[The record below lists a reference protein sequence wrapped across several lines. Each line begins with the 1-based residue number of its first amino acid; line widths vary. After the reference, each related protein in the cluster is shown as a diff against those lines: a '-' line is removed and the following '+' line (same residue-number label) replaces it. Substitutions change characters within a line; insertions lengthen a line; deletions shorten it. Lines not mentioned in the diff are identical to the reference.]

1 MYKLMLVDDE
11 DEVRE
16 GIEATVDFES
26 CGFTLCAQAT
36 GAIDA
41 IEKAGQFQPDV
52 VFTDVHMPYMDGME
66 MISRL
71 QEMYPTMKYIVL
83 SGYDDFIYVKQ
94 ALQRQVLDYLLK
106 PLSAQ
111 GIMKVLRRVKEQ
123 LDEQARQRVDL
134 EHLREKAAQDAQL
147 ARRAAILEYIMG
159 ASGGDTHALCARPQM
174 AEDLL
179 EFPLCVSVLSL
190 ERSEENLEVL
200 RRDFDSQPAL
210 LDASVQEVLDEV
222 LKRHSGEYVSYRGQF
237 ILLLPGRQDAALSV
251 CDDAIQLLRHYLHLT
266 ATAGISAEITGY
278 MNLGEG
284 YQNALAALD
293 KRLIGGQGRVYAAKK
308 TDAEA
313 QVVDAELGECIRRVT
328 ALCRSG
334 QKEEINA
341 FYAELAQRIAHDEIG
356 PTSRQMMMI
365 QLLSAILDAAGRSGV
380 DITQAFSA
388 FRAELVF
395 QPAELSAGMDQLC
408 ALTLFVADSVRQ
420 EVATSGSEMIARAVQ
435 YVRQNYPDKELSLE
449 SLCQTFGVSQTQFSL
464 LFKRETGTS
473 FLQYLLDLRIEKAQ
487 SLLAESNQKIYQIA
501 EETGFGDAS
510 YFSYCFKQ
518 RCGLSPKEFRIQRG
532 TTG

>member
-159 ASGGDTHALCARPQM
+159 ASGGDTHALCARPQL

-179 EFPLCVSVLSL
+179 AFPLCVSALSL

-251 CDDAIQLLRHYLHLT
+251 CDDAIQSLRHYLHLT

-313 QVVDAELGECIRRVT
+313 QVMDAELGECIRRVT

-334 QKEEINA
+334 QKEEIIA
-341 FYAELAQRIAHDEIG
+341 F
-356 PTSRQMMMI
+356 
-365 QLLSAILDAAGRSGV
+365 
-380 DITQAFSA
+380 
-388 FRAELVF
+388 
-395 QPAELSAGMDQLC
+395 
-408 ALTLFVADSVRQ
+408 
-420 EVATSGSEMIARAVQ
+420 
-435 YVRQNYPDKELSLE
+435 
-449 SLCQTFGVSQTQFSL
+449 
-464 LFKRETGTS
+464 
-473 FLQYLLDLRIEKAQ
+473 
-487 SLLAESNQKIYQIA
+487 
-501 EETGFGDAS
+501 
-510 YFSYCFKQ
+510 
-518 RCGLSPKEFRIQRG
+518 
-532 TTG
+532 

>member
-26 CGFTLCAQAT
+26 CGFTLCAEAT

-134 EHLREKAAQDAQL
+134 EHLRQKAAQDAQL
-147 ARRAAILEYIMG
+147 ARRASILEYIMG
-159 ASGGDTHALCARPQM
+159 ASGGDTHALCARPQL

-179 EFPLCVSVLSL
+179 EFPLCVSALSL

-222 LKRHSGEYVSYRGQF
+222 LKRHSGEYVPYRGQF

-251 CDDAIQLLRHYLHLT
+251 CDDAIQSLRHYLHLT
-266 ATAGISAEITGY
+266 ATAGLSAEIAGY
-278 MNLGEG
+278 ANLSEG
-284 YQNALAALD
+284 YQSALAALD
-293 KRLIGGQGRVYAAKK
+293 KRLIGGQGRVYTAKESN
-308 TDAEA
+308 AEA
-313 QVVDAELGECIRRVT
+313 QMMDAELSECLRRVT

-334 QKEEINA
+334 QKEEITA
-341 FYAELAQRIAHDEIG
+341 FYDELAQRIAHEEIG
-356 PTSRQMMMI
+356 PTSRQMVMI

-408 ALTLFVADSVRQ
+408 ALTQFVADSVRR
-420 EVATSGSEMIARAVQ
+420 EVATTGSEMIARAVQ

-449 SLCQTFGVSQTQFSL
+449 SVCQTFGVSQTQFSL

>member
-1 MYKLMLVDDE
+1 MM
-11 DEVRE
+11 
-16 GIEATVDFES
+16 
-26 CGFTLCAQAT
+26 
-36 GAIDA
+36 
-41 IEKAGQFQPDV
+41 
-52 VFTDVHMPYMDGME
+52 
-66 MISRL
+66 
-71 QEMYPTMKYIVL
+71 
-83 SGYDDFIYVKQ
+83 
-94 ALQRQVLDYLLK
+94 
-106 PLSAQ
+106 
-111 GIMKVLRRVKEQ
+111 
-123 LDEQARQRVDL
+123 
-134 EHLREKAAQDAQL
+134 
-147 ARRAAILEYIMG
+147 
-159 ASGGDTHALCARPQM
+159 
-174 AEDLL
+174 
-179 EFPLCVSVLSL
+179 
-190 ERSEENLEVL
+190 
-200 RRDFDSQPAL
+200 
-210 LDASVQEVLDEV
+210 
-222 LKRHSGEYVSYRGQF
+222 
-237 ILLLPGRQDAALSV
+237 
-251 CDDAIQLLRHYLHLT
+251 
-266 ATAGISAEITGY
+266 
-278 MNLGEG
+278 
-284 YQNALAALD
+284 
-293 KRLIGGQGRVYAAKK
+293 
-308 TDAEA
+308 
-313 QVVDAELGECIRRVT
+313 DAELGECIRRVT

-334 QKEEINA
+334 QKEEITA

>member
-66 MISRL
+66 IDLPPAGDVSHHEIHRAVRL
-71 QEMYPTMKYIVL
+71 RRFYL
-83 SGYDDFIYVKQ
+83 CQ
-94 ALQRQVLDYLLK
+94 AGVAA
-106 PLSAQ
+106 PGAGLSAQ
-111 GIMKVLRRVKEQ
+111 TAFGAGHHEGAAPRQGAVGRAGAP
-123 LDEQARQRVDL
+123 ARGPGAPAG
-134 EHLREKAAQDAQL
+134 KAAQDAQL

-179 EFPLCVSVLSL
+179 EFPLCVSALSL

-251 CDDAIQLLRHYLHLT
+251 CDDAIQSLRHYLHLT

-313 QVVDAELGECIRRVT
+313 QVMDAELGECIRRVT

-334 QKEEINA
+334 QKEEITA

-408 ALTLFVADSVRQ
+408 ALTLFCCGQRPSRGCHQWIGDDRAGGAVRPAELPGQGAVAR
-420 EVATSGSEMIARAVQ
+420 IAL
-435 YVRQNYPDKELSLE
+435 P
-449 SLCQTFGVSQTQFSL
+449 
-464 LFKRETGTS
+464 
-473 FLQYLLDLRIEKAQ
+473 DLRREP
-487 SLLAESNQKIYQIA
+487 
-501 EETGFGDAS
+501 DAV
-510 YFSYCFKQ
+510 FAAV
-518 RCGLSPKEFRIQRG
+518 
-532 TTG
+532 

>member
-159 ASGGDTHALCARPQM
+159 ASGGD
-174 AEDLL
+174 
-179 EFPLCVSVLSL
+179 
-190 ERSEENLEVL
+190 
-200 RRDFDSQPAL
+200 
-210 LDASVQEVLDEV
+210 
-222 LKRHSGEYVSYRGQF
+222 
-237 ILLLPGRQDAALSV
+237 
-251 CDDAIQLLRHYLHLT
+251 
-266 ATAGISAEITGY
+266 
-278 MNLGEG
+278 
-284 YQNALAALD
+284 
-293 KRLIGGQGRVYAAKK
+293 
-308 TDAEA
+308 
-313 QVVDAELGECIRRVT
+313 
-328 ALCRSG
+328 
-334 QKEEINA
+334 
-341 FYAELAQRIAHDEIG
+341 
-356 PTSRQMMMI
+356 
-365 QLLSAILDAAGRSGV
+365 
-380 DITQAFSA
+380 ITQAFSA

-408 ALTLFVADSVRQ
+408 TLTLFVADSVRQ

-518 RCGLSPKEFRIQRG
+518 RCGLSPKEFRMQRG